1 MKKYKK
7 ETNLAKNTQ
16 KERKNKSI
24 PKNQNQTLKTKSETK
39 KNINIKKDPNT
50 NTLQSQITNFKQI
63 IEEKNREIEFLK
75 NENRNNLS
83 ANKQSELINNESKVE
98 KINKKLDLIKVRNDI
113 LTKNLKDKEQE
124 ILDLNNIILEYK
136 QKIESNEQS
145 SKFISEIKKNIRDE
159 NAAKQIEKYEI
170 ELNKIKNKLDES
182 EIKNKKLLFENNIL
196 ADKIKNM
203 ELDKNEEIKINESLH
218 QKQIDNYNKNIAE
231 LNEKI
236 KELIQEKETNKND
249 NVNKDEYVN
258 KKEIINEL
266 NKKQDKIR
274 QLDEDNFKLK
284 KEMQQMINK
293 NDELTII
300 IKNKDLII
308 EKLET
313 EIEKLDFKERNKND
327 NANELNKEKYKNIE
341 ENLEK
346 IEILEKENEE
356 LKLGLQNMT
365 EGVDK
370 ANELYNEKLKSFHSE
385 LLLKNN
391 KLNEYKNKISIL
403 KSKINEL
410 SNELILIKGGV
421 NNNSYYNASFINNS
435 IINTNPNSNT
445 IPKYK
450 NDMINNNNLILNKK
464 YYKNYSTNRGN
475 PTASNF
481 NKVNNILG
489 QAYIN
494 NIKNENN
501 NNNQISNNY
510 YNISKFRSLG
520 NLNNINDNKIISSSN
535 SNNNIYMNKGLLNN
549 ATVGTKT
556 SDTQDFINKNKE
568 EDKNHMNFLKEY
580 RETLDKFQSFK

>member
-1 MKKYKK
+1 M
-7 ETNLAKNTQ
+7 
-16 KERKNKSI
+16 
-24 PKNQNQTLKTKSETK
+24 
-39 KNINIKKDPNT
+39 
-50 NTLQSQITNFKQI
+50 
-63 IEEKNREIEFLK
+63 K

-83 ANKQSELINNESKVE
+83 SNKQSEFISNENKVE

-145 SKFISEIKKNIRDE
+145 SNFINEIKKNIRDE

-196 ADKIKNM
+196 ADKIKNI
-203 ELDKNEEIKINESLH
+203 ELDKNEEIRINESLH
-218 QKQIDNYNKNIAE
+218 QKQIDNYNKNISE

-236 KELIQEKETNKND
+236 KELIQEKETNKNE
-249 NVNKDEYVN
+249 NINKDEYIN
-258 KKEIINEL
+258 KKDIINEL

-313 EIEKLDFKERNKND
+313 EIEKFDFQEKNKNGKE
-327 NANELNKEKYKNIE
+327 NQLNNEKYKNIE

-356 LKLGLQNMT
+356 LRLGLQNMT
-365 EGVDK
+365 EGVNK
-370 ANELYNEKLKSFHSE
+370 ANELYNEKLNGFHNE

-410 SNELILIKGGV
+410 SNELILIKGGA

-435 IINTNPNSNT
+435 IINTNPNANT
-445 IPKYK
+445 ITKYK
-450 NDMINNNNLILNKK
+450 NDMINNNLMLNKK
-464 YYKNYSTNRGN
+464 YYNNYSTNRGN
-475 PTASNF
+475 TAAINA
-481 NKVNNILG
+481 NKVNNPLG
-489 QAYIN
+489 EAYIQ
-494 NIKNENN
+494 NINKKEN
-501 NNNQISNNY
+501 NNNQINNNY
-510 YNISKFRSLG
+510 YNMSKFRSLG
-520 NLNNINDNKIISSSN
+520 SLNKINENNNINNSN
-535 SNNNIYMNKGLLNN
+535 SNTNIYRNKAVLNN
-549 ATVGTKT
+549 AVVGTKT

-568 EDKNHMNFLKEY
+568 EDQNHMNFLKEY

>member
-7 ETNLAKNTQ
+7 ETTLTKNTQ

-24 PKNQNQTLKTKSETK
+24 PKTHNQTLKTKSETK
-39 KNINIKKDPNT
+39 KIINSKKDPNI
-50 NTLQSQITNFKQI
+50 NTLQSQINNFKQI

-83 ANKQSELINNESKVE
+83 SNKQSEFISNENKVE

-145 SKFISEIKKNIRDE
+145 SNFINEIKKNIRDE

-196 ADKIKNM
+196 ADKIKNI
-203 ELDKNEEIKINESLH
+203 ELDKNEEIRINESLH
-218 QKQIDNYNKNIAE
+218 QKQIDNYNKNISE

-236 KELIQEKETNKND
+236 KELIQEKETNKNE
-249 NVNKDEYVN
+249 NINKDEYIN
-258 KKEIINEL
+258 KKDIINEL

-313 EIEKLDFKERNKND
+313 EIEKFDFQEKNKSGKE
-327 NANELNKEKYKNIE
+327 NELNNEKYKNIE

-356 LKLGLQNMT
+356 LRLGLQNMT
-365 EGVDK
+365 EGVNK
-370 ANELYNEKLKSFHSE
+370 ANELYNEKLNSFHNE

-410 SNELILIKGGV
+410 SNELILIKGGA

-435 IINTNPNSNT
+435 IINTNPNANT
-445 IPKYK
+445 ITKYK
-450 NDMINNNNLILNKK
+450 NDMINNNLMLNKK
-464 YYKNYSTNRGN
+464 YYNNYSTNRGN
-475 PTASNF
+475 TAAINA
-481 NKVNNILG
+481 NKVNNPLG
-489 QAYIN
+489 EAYIQ
-494 NIKNENN
+494 NINKKEN
-501 NNNQISNNY
+501 NNNQINNNY
-510 YNISKFRSLG
+510 YNMSKFRSLG
-520 NLNNINDNKIISSSN
+520 SLNKINENNNINNSN
-535 SNNNIYMNKGLLNN
+535 SNTNIYRNKVGLNN
-549 ATVGTKT
+549 AVVGSKT

-568 EDKNHMNFLKEY
+568 EDQNHMNFLKEY

>member
-7 ETNLAKNTQ
+7 ETTLTKNTQ

-24 PKNQNQTLKTKSETK
+24 PKTHNQTLKTKSETK
-39 KNINIKKDPNT
+39 KIINSKKDPNI
-50 NTLQSQITNFKQI
+50 NTLQSQINNFKQI

-83 ANKQSELINNESKVE
+83 SNKQSEFISNENKVE

-145 SKFISEIKKNIRDE
+145 SNFINEIKKNIRDE

-196 ADKIKNM
+196 ADKIKNI
-203 ELDKNEEIKINESLH
+203 ELDKNEEIRINESLH
-218 QKQIDNYNKNIAE
+218 QKQIDNYNKNISE

-236 KELIQEKETNKND
+236 KELIQEKETNKNE
-249 NVNKDEYVN
+249 NINKDEYIN
-258 KKEIINEL
+258 KKDIINEL

-313 EIEKLDFKERNKND
+313 EIEKFDFQEKNKNGKE
-327 NANELNKEKYKNIE
+327 NELNNEKYKNIE

-356 LKLGLQNMT
+356 LRLGLQNMT
-365 EGVDK
+365 EGVNK
-370 ANELYNEKLKSFHSE
+370 ANELYNEKLNSFHNE

-410 SNELILIKGGV
+410 SNELILIKGGA

-435 IINTNPNSNT
+435 IINTNPNANT
-445 IPKYK
+445 ITKYK
-450 NDMINNNNLILNKK
+450 NDMINNNLMLNKK
-464 YYKNYSTNRGN
+464 YYNNYSTNRGN
-475 PTASNF
+475 TAAINA
-481 NKVNNILG
+481 NKVNNPLG
-489 QAYIN
+489 EAYIQ
-494 NIKNENN
+494 NINKKEN
-501 NNNQISNNY
+501 NNNQINNNY
-510 YNISKFRSLG
+510 YNMSKFRSLG
-520 NLNNINDNKIISSSN
+520 SLNKINENNNINNSN
-535 SNNNIYMNKGLLNN
+535 SNTNIYRNKAVLNN
-549 ATVGTKT
+549 AVVGTKT

-568 EDKNHMNFLKEY
+568 EDQNHMNFLKEY

>member
-7 ETNLAKNTQ
+7 ETTLTKNTQ

-24 PKNQNQTLKTKSETK
+24 PKTHNQTLKTKSETK
-39 KNINIKKDPNT
+39 KIINSKKDPNI
-50 NTLQSQITNFKQI
+50 NTLQSQINNFKQI

-83 ANKQSELINNESKVE
+83 SNKQSEFISNENKVE

-145 SKFISEIKKNIRDE
+145 SNFINEIKKNIRDE

-196 ADKIKNM
+196 ADKIKNI
-203 ELDKNEEIKINESLH
+203 ELDKNEEIRINESLH
-218 QKQIDNYNKNIAE
+218 QKQIDNYNKNISE

-236 KELIQEKETNKND
+236 KELIQEKETNKNE
-249 NVNKDEYVN
+249 NINKDEYIN
-258 KKEIINEL
+258 KKDIINEL

-313 EIEKLDFKERNKND
+313 EIEKFDFQEKNKSGKE
-327 NANELNKEKYKNIE
+327 NELNNEKYKNIE

-356 LKLGLQNMT
+356 LRLGLQNMT
-365 EGVDK
+365 EGVNK
-370 ANELYNEKLKSFHSE
+370 ANELYNEKLNSFHNE

-410 SNELILIKGGV
+410 SNELILIKGGA

-435 IINTNPNSNT
+435 IINTNPNANT
-445 IPKYK
+445 ITKYK
-450 NDMINNNNLILNKK
+450 NDMINNNLMLNKK
-464 YYKNYSTNRGN
+464 YYNNYSTNRGN
-475 PTASNF
+475 TAAINA
-481 NKVNNILG
+481 NKVNNPLG
-489 QAYIN
+489 EAYIQ
-494 NIKNENN
+494 NINKKEN
-501 NNNQISNNY
+501 NNNQINNNY
-510 YNISKFRSLG
+510 YNMSKFRSLG
-520 NLNNINDNKIISSSN
+520 SLNKINENNNINNSN
-535 SNNNIYMNKGLLNN
+535 SNTNIYRNKLGLNN
-549 ATVGTKT
+549 AVVGSKT

-568 EDKNHMNFLKEY
+568 EDQNHMNFLKEY

>member
-7 ETNLAKNTQ
+7 ETTLTKNTQ

-24 PKNQNQTLKTKSETK
+24 PKTHNQTLKTKSETK
-39 KNINIKKDPNT
+39 KIINSKKDPNI
-50 NTLQSQITNFKQI
+50 NTLQSQINNFKQI

-83 ANKQSELINNESKVE
+83 SNKQSEFISNENKVE

-145 SKFISEIKKNIRDE
+145 SNFINEIKKNIRDE

-196 ADKIKNM
+196 ADKIKNI
-203 ELDKNEEIKINESLH
+203 ELDKNEEIRINESLH
-218 QKQIDNYNKNIAE
+218 QKQIDNYNKNISE

-236 KELIQEKETNKND
+236 KELIQEKETNKNE
-249 NVNKDEYVN
+249 NINKDEYIN
-258 KKEIINEL
+258 KKDIINEL

-313 EIEKLDFKERNKND
+313 EIEKFDFQEKNKNGKE
-327 NANELNKEKYKNIE
+327 NQLNNEKYKNIE

-356 LKLGLQNMT
+356 LRLGLQNMT
-365 EGVDK
+365 EGVNK
-370 ANELYNEKLKSFHSE
+370 ANELYNEKLNSFHNE

-410 SNELILIKGGV
+410 SNELILIKGGA

-435 IINTNPNSNT
+435 IINTNPNANT
-445 IPKYK
+445 ITKYK
-450 NDMINNNNLILNKK
+450 NDMINNNLMLNKK
-464 YYKNYSTNRGN
+464 YYNNYSTNRGN
-475 PTASNF
+475 TAAINA
-481 NKVNNILG
+481 NKVNNPLG
-489 QAYIN
+489 EAYIQ
-494 NIKNENN
+494 NINKKEN
-501 NNNQISNNY
+501 NNNQINNNY

-520 NLNNINDNKIISSSN
+520 SLNKINENNNINNSN
-535 SNNNIYMNKGLLNN
+535 SNTNIYRNKAVLNN
-549 ATVGTKT
+549 AVVGTKT

-568 EDKNHMNFLKEY
+568 EDQNHMNFLKEY

>member
-7 ETNLAKNTQ
+7 ETTLTKNTQ

-24 PKNQNQTLKTKSETK
+24 PKTHNQTLKTKSETK
-39 KNINIKKDPNT
+39 KIINSKKDPNI
-50 NTLQSQITNFKQI
+50 NTLQSQINNFKQI

-83 ANKQSELINNESKVE
+83 SNKQSEFISNENKVE

-145 SKFISEIKKNIRDE
+145 SNFINEIKKNIRDE

-196 ADKIKNM
+196 ADKIKNI
-203 ELDKNEEIKINESLH
+203 ELDKNEEIRINESLH
-218 QKQIDNYNKNIAE
+218 QKQIDNYNKNISE

-236 KELIQEKETNKND
+236 KELIQEKETNKNE
-249 NVNKDEYVN
+249 NINKDEYIN
-258 KKEIINEL
+258 KKDIINEL

-313 EIEKLDFKERNKND
+313 EIEKFDFQEKNKNGKE
-327 NANELNKEKYKNIE
+327 NELNNEKYKNIE

-356 LKLGLQNMT
+356 LRLGLQNMT
-365 EGVDK
+365 EGVNK
-370 ANELYNEKLKSFHSE
+370 ANELYNEKLNSFHNE

-410 SNELILIKGGV
+410 SNELILIKGGA

-435 IINTNPNSNT
+435 IINTNPNANT
-445 IPKYK
+445 ITKYK
-450 NDMINNNNLILNKK
+450 NDMINNNLMLNKK
-464 YYKNYSTNRGN
+464 YYNNYSTNRGN
-475 PTASNF
+475 TAAINA
-481 NKVNNILG
+481 NKVNNPLG
-489 QAYIN
+489 EAYIQ
-494 NIKNENN
+494 NINKKEN
-501 NNNQISNNY
+501 NNNQINNNY

-520 NLNNINDNKIISSSN
+520 SLNKINENNNINNSN
-535 SNNNIYMNKGLLNN
+535 SNTNIYRNKLGLNN
-549 ATVGTKT
+549 AVVGSKT

-568 EDKNHMNFLKEY
+568 EDQNHMNFLKEY

>member
-7 ETNLAKNTQ
+7 ETTLTKNTQ

-24 PKNQNQTLKTKSETK
+24 PKTHNQTLKTKSETK
-39 KNINIKKDPNT
+39 KIINSKKDPNI
-50 NTLQSQITNFKQI
+50 NTLQSQINNFKQI

-83 ANKQSELINNESKVE
+83 SNKQSEFISNENKVE

-145 SKFISEIKKNIRDE
+145 SNFINEIKKNIRDE

-196 ADKIKNM
+196 ADKIKNI
-203 ELDKNEEIKINESLH
+203 ELDKNEEIRINESLH
-218 QKQIDNYNKNIAE
+218 QKQIDNYNKNISE

-236 KELIQEKETNKND
+236 KELIQEKETNKNE
-249 NVNKDEYVN
+249 NINKDEYIN
-258 KKEIINEL
+258 KKDIINEL

-313 EIEKLDFKERNKND
+313 EIEKFDFQEKNKNGKE
-327 NANELNKEKYKNIE
+327 NELNNEKYKNIE

-356 LKLGLQNMT
+356 LRLGLQNMT
-365 EGVDK
+365 EGVNK
-370 ANELYNEKLKSFHSE
+370 ANELYNEKLNSFHNE

-410 SNELILIKGGV
+410 SNELILIKGGA

-435 IINTNPNSNT
+435 IINTNPNANT
-445 IPKYK
+445 ITKYK
-450 NDMINNNNLILNKK
+450 NDMINNNLMLNKK
-464 YYKNYSTNRGN
+464 YYNNYSTNRGN
-475 PTASNF
+475 TAAINA
-481 NKVNNILG
+481 NKVNNPLG
-489 QAYIN
+489 EAYIQ
-494 NIKNENN
+494 NINKKEN
-501 NNNQISNNY
+501 NNNQINNNY

-520 NLNNINDNKIISSSN
+520 SLNKINENNNINNSN
-535 SNNNIYMNKGLLNN
+535 SNTNIYRNKAVLNN
-549 ATVGTKT
+549 AVVGTKT

-568 EDKNHMNFLKEY
+568 EDQNHMNFLKEY

>member
-7 ETNLAKNTQ
+7 ETTLTKNTQ

-24 PKNQNQTLKTKSETK
+24 PKTHNQTLKTKSETK
-39 KNINIKKDPNT
+39 KIINSKKDPNI
-50 NTLQSQITNFKQI
+50 NTLQSQINNFKQI

-83 ANKQSELINNESKVE
+83 SNKQSEFISNENKVE

-145 SKFISEIKKNIRDE
+145 SNFINEIKKNIRDE

-196 ADKIKNM
+196 ADKIKNI
-203 ELDKNEEIKINESLH
+203 ELDKNEEIRINESLH
-218 QKQIDNYNKNIAE
+218 QKQIDNYNKNISE

-236 KELIQEKETNKND
+236 KELIQEKETNKNE
-249 NVNKDEYVN
+249 NINKDEYIN
-258 KKEIINEL
+258 KKDIINEL

-313 EIEKLDFKERNKND
+313 EIEKFDFQEKNKNGKE
-327 NANELNKEKYKNIE
+327 NELNNEKYKNIE

-356 LKLGLQNMT
+356 LRLGLQNMT
-365 EGVDK
+365 EGVNK
-370 ANELYNEKLKSFHSE
+370 ANELYNEKLNSFHNE

-410 SNELILIKGGV
+410 SNELILIKGGA

-435 IINTNPNSNT
+435 IINTNPNANT
-445 IPKYK
+445 ITKYK
-450 NDMINNNNLILNKK
+450 NDMINNNLMLNKK
-464 YYKNYSTNRGN
+464 YYNNYSTNRGN
-475 PTASNF
+475 TAAINA
-481 NKVNNILG
+481 NKVNNPLG
-489 QAYIN
+489 EAYIQ
-494 NIKNENN
+494 NINKKENN
-501 NNNQISNNY
+501 NNQTNNNY
-510 YNISKFRSLG
+510 YNMSKFRSLG
-520 NLNNINDNKIISSSN
+520 SLNKINENNNINNSN
-535 SNNNIYMNKGLLNN
+535 SNTNIYRNKLGLNN
-549 ATVGTKT
+549 AVVGSKT

-568 EDKNHMNFLKEY
+568 EDQNHMNFLKEY

>member
-7 ETNLAKNTQ
+7 ETTLTKNTQ

-24 PKNQNQTLKTKSETK
+24 PKTHNQTLKTKSETK
-39 KNINIKKDPNT
+39 KIINSKKDPNI
-50 NTLQSQITNFKQI
+50 NTLQSQINNFKQI

-83 ANKQSELINNESKVE
+83 SNKQSEFISNENKVE

-136 QKIESNEQS
+136 QKIESNDQS
-145 SKFISEIKKNIRDE
+145 SQFINEIKKNIRDE
-159 NAAKQIEKYEI
+159 NAVKQIEKYEI

-196 ADKIKNM
+196 ADKIKNI
-203 ELDKNEEIKINESLH
+203 ELDKNEEIRINESLH
-218 QKQIDNYNKNIAE
+218 QKQIDNYNKNISE

-249 NVNKDEYVN
+249 NINKDEYIN
-258 KKEIINEL
+258 KKDIINEL

-284 KEMQQMINK
+284 KEIQQMINK

-313 EIEKLDFKERNKND
+313 EIEKFDFQEKNKNGKE
-327 NANELNKEKYKNIE
+327 NELNNEKYKNIE

-346 IEILEKENEE
+346 IEFLEKENEE

-365 EGVDK
+365 EGVNK
-370 ANELYNEKLKSFHSE
+370 ANELYNEKLNSFHNE

-410 SNELILIKGGV
+410 SNELILIKGGA
-421 NNNSYYNASFINNS
+421 NSNSYYNASFINNS
-435 IINTNPNSNT
+435 IINTNPNANT
-445 IPKYK
+445 ITKYK
-450 NDMINNNNLILNKK
+450 NDMINNNLMLNKK
-464 YYKNYSTNRGN
+464 YYNNYSTNRGN
-475 PTASNF
+475 TAAINA
-481 NKVNNILG
+481 NKVNNPLG
-489 QAYIN
+489 EAYIQ
-494 NIKNENN
+494 NINKKEN
-501 NNNQISNNY
+501 NNNQINNNY
-510 YNISKFRSLG
+510 YNMSKFRSLG
-520 NLNNINDNKIISSSN
+520 SLNKINENNNINNSN
-535 SNNNIYMNKGLLNN
+535 SNTNIYRNKAVLNN
-549 ATVGTKT
+549 AVVGTKT

-568 EDKNHMNFLKEY
+568 EDQNHMNFLKEY

>member
-7 ETNLAKNTQ
+7 ETTLTKNTQ

-24 PKNQNQTLKTKSETK
+24 PKTHNQTLKTKSETK
-39 KNINIKKDPNT
+39 KIINSKKDPNI
-50 NTLQSQITNFKQI
+50 NTLQSQINNFKQI

-83 ANKQSELINNESKVE
+83 SNKQSEFISNENKVE

-145 SKFISEIKKNIRDE
+145 SNFINEIKKNIRDE

-196 ADKIKNM
+196 ADKIKNI
-203 ELDKNEEIKINESLH
+203 ELDKNEEIRINESLH
-218 QKQIDNYNKNIAE
+218 QKQIDNYNKNISE

-236 KELIQEKETNKND
+236 KELIQEKETNKNE
-249 NVNKDEYVN
+249 NINKDEYIN
-258 KKEIINEL
+258 KKDIINEL

-313 EIEKLDFKERNKND
+313 EIEKFDFQEKNKNGKE
-327 NANELNKEKYKNIE
+327 NELNNEKYKNIE

-356 LKLGLQNMT
+356 LRLGLQNMT
-365 EGVDK
+365 EGVNK
-370 ANELYNEKLKSFHSE
+370 ANELYNEKLNSFHNE

-410 SNELILIKGGV
+410 SNELILIKGGA

-435 IINTNPNSNT
+435 IINTNPNANT
-445 IPKYK
+445 ITKYK
-450 NDMINNNNLILNKK
+450 NDMINNNLMLNKK
-464 YYKNYSTNRGN
+464 YYNNYSTNRGN
-475 PTASNF
+475 TAAINA
-481 NKVNNILG
+481 NKVNNPLG
-489 QAYIN
+489 EAYIQ
-494 NIKNENN
+494 NINKKEN
-501 NNNQISNNY
+501 NNNQINNNY
-510 YNISKFRSLG
+510 YNMSKFRSLG
-520 NLNNINDNKIISSSN
+520 SLNKINENNNINNSN
-535 SNNNIYMNKGLLNN
+535 SNTNIYRNKVGLNN
-549 ATVGTKT
+549 AVVGTKT

-568 EDKNHMNFLKEY
+568 EDQNHMNFLKEY

>member
-7 ETNLAKNTQ
+7 ETALTKNTQ

-24 PKNQNQTLKTKSETK
+24 PKTHNQTLKTKSETK
-39 KNINIKKDPNT
+39 KIINSKKDPNI
-50 NTLQSQITNFKQI
+50 NTLQSQINNFKQI

-83 ANKQSELINNESKVE
+83 SNKQSEFISNENKVE

-145 SKFISEIKKNIRDE
+145 SKFINEIKKNIRDE

-196 ADKIKNM
+196 ADKIKNI
-203 ELDKNEEIKINESLH
+203 ELDKNEEIRINESLH
-218 QKQIDNYNKNIAE
+218 QKQIDNYNKNISE

-249 NVNKDEYVN
+249 NINKDEYIN
-258 KKEIINEL
+258 KKDIINEL

-313 EIEKLDFKERNKND
+313 EIEKFDFQEKNKSGKE
-327 NANELNKEKYKNIE
+327 NELNNEKYKNIE

-356 LKLGLQNMT
+356 LRLGLQNMT
-365 EGVDK
+365 EGVNK
-370 ANELYNEKLKSFHSE
+370 ANELYNEKLNSFHNE

-410 SNELILIKGGV
+410 SNELILIKGGA

-435 IINTNPNSNT
+435 IINTNPNANT
-445 IPKYK
+445 ITKYK
-450 NDMINNNNLILNKK
+450 NDMINNNLMLNKK
-464 YYKNYSTNRGN
+464 YYNNYSTNRGN
-475 PTASNF
+475 TAAINA
-481 NKVNNILG
+481 NKVNNPLG
-489 QAYIN
+489 EAYIQ
-494 NIKNENN
+494 NINKKEN
-501 NNNQISNNY
+501 NNNQINNNY
-510 YNISKFRSLG
+510 YNMSKFRSLG
-520 NLNNINDNKIISSSN
+520 SLNKINENNNINNSN
-535 SNNNIYMNKGLLNN
+535 SNTNIYRNKVGLNN
-549 ATVGTKT
+549 AVVGSKT

-568 EDKNHMNFLKEY
+568 EDQNHMNFLKEY

>member
-7 ETNLAKNTQ
+7 ETTLTKNTQ

-24 PKNQNQTLKTKSETK
+24 PKTHNQTLKTKSETK
-39 KNINIKKDPNT
+39 KIINSKKDPNI
-50 NTLQSQITNFKQI
+50 NTLQSQINNFKQI

-83 ANKQSELINNESKVE
+83 SNKQSEFISNENKVE

-145 SKFISEIKKNIRDE
+145 SNFINEIKKNIRDE

-196 ADKIKNM
+196 ADKIKNI
-203 ELDKNEEIKINESLH
+203 ELDKNEEIRINESLH
-218 QKQIDNYNKNIAE
+218 QKQIDNYNKNISE

-236 KELIQEKETNKND
+236 KELIQEKETNKNE
-249 NVNKDEYVN
+249 NINKDEYIN
-258 KKEIINEL
+258 KKDIINEL

-313 EIEKLDFKERNKND
+313 EIEKFDFQEKNKSGKE
-327 NANELNKEKYKNIE
+327 NELNNEKYKNIE

-356 LKLGLQNMT
+356 LRLGLQNMT
-365 EGVDK
+365 EGVNK
-370 ANELYNEKLKSFHSE
+370 ANELYNEKLNSFHNE

-410 SNELILIKGGV
+410 SNELILIKGGA

-435 IINTNPNSNT
+435 IINTNPNANT
-445 IPKYK
+445 ITKYK
-450 NDMINNNNLILNKK
+450 NDMINNNLMLNKK
-464 YYKNYSTNRGN
+464 YYNNYSTNRGN
-475 PTASNF
+475 TAAINA
-481 NKVNNILG
+481 NKVNNPLG
-489 QAYIN
+489 EAYIQ
-494 NIKNENN
+494 NINKKEN
-501 NNNQISNNY
+501 NNNQINNNY

-520 NLNNINDNKIISSSN
+520 SLNKINENNNINNSN
-535 SNNNIYMNKGLLNN
+535 SNTNIYRNKLGLNN
-549 ATVGTKT
+549 AVVGSKT

-568 EDKNHMNFLKEY
+568 EDQNHMNFLKEY

>member
-7 ETNLAKNTQ
+7 ETTLTKNTQ

-24 PKNQNQTLKTKSETK
+24 PKTHNQTLKTKSETK
-39 KNINIKKDPNT
+39 KIINSKKDPNI
-50 NTLQSQITNFKQI
+50 NTLQSQINNFKQI

-83 ANKQSELINNESKVE
+83 SNKQSEFISNENKVE

-145 SKFISEIKKNIRDE
+145 SNFINEIKKNIRDE

-196 ADKIKNM
+196 ADKIKNI
-203 ELDKNEEIKINESLH
+203 ELDKNEEIRINESLH
-218 QKQIDNYNKNIAE
+218 QKQIDNYNKNISE

-236 KELIQEKETNKND
+236 KELIQEKETNKNE
-249 NVNKDEYVN
+249 NINKDEYIN
-258 KKEIINEL
+258 KKDIINEL

-313 EIEKLDFKERNKND
+313 EIEKFDFQEKNKNGKE
-327 NANELNKEKYKNIE
+327 NQLNNEKYKNIE

-356 LKLGLQNMT
+356 LRLGLQNMT
-365 EGVDK
+365 EGVNK
-370 ANELYNEKLKSFHSE
+370 ANELYNEKLNSFHNE

-410 SNELILIKGGV
+410 SNELILIKGGA

-435 IINTNPNSNT
+435 IINTNPNANT
-445 IPKYK
+445 ITKYK
-450 NDMINNNNLILNKK
+450 NDMINNNLMLNKK
-464 YYKNYSTNRGN
+464 YYNNYSTNRGN
-475 PTASNF
+475 TTAINA
-481 NKVNNILG
+481 NKVNNPLG
-489 QAYIN
+489 EAYIQ
-494 NIKNENN
+494 NINKKEN
-501 NNNQISNNY
+501 NNNQINNNY
-510 YNISKFRSLG
+510 YNMSKFRSLG
-520 NLNNINDNKIISSSN
+520 SLNKINENNNINNSN
-535 SNNNIYMNKGLLNN
+535 SNTNIYRNKAVLNN
-549 ATVGTKT
+549 AVVGTKT

-568 EDKNHMNFLKEY
+568 EDQNHMNFLKEY

>member
-7 ETNLAKNTQ
+7 ETTLTKNTQ

-24 PKNQNQTLKTKSETK
+24 PKTHNQTLKTKSETK
-39 KNINIKKDPNT
+39 KIINSKKDPNI
-50 NTLQSQITNFKQI
+50 NTLQSQINNFKQI

-83 ANKQSELINNESKVE
+83 SNKQSEFISNENKVE

-145 SKFISEIKKNIRDE
+145 SNFINEIKKNIRDE

-196 ADKIKNM
+196 ADKIKNI
-203 ELDKNEEIKINESLH
+203 ELDKNEEIRINESLH
-218 QKQIDNYNKNIAE
+218 QKQIDNYNKNISE

-236 KELIQEKETNKND
+236 KELIQEKETNKNE
-249 NVNKDEYVN
+249 NINKDEYIN
-258 KKEIINEL
+258 KKDIINEL

-313 EIEKLDFKERNKND
+313 EIEKFDFQEKNKNGKE
-327 NANELNKEKYKNIE
+327 NQLNNEKYKNIE

-356 LKLGLQNMT
+356 LRLGLQNMT
-365 EGVDK
+365 EGVNK
-370 ANELYNEKLKSFHSE
+370 ANELYNEKLNSFHNE

-410 SNELILIKGGV
+410 SNELILIKGGA

-435 IINTNPNSNT
+435 IINTNPNANT
-445 IPKYK
+445 ITKYK
-450 NDMINNNNLILNKK
+450 NDMINNNLMLNKK
-464 YYKNYSTNRGN
+464 YYNNYSTNRGN
-475 PTASNF
+475 TAAINA
-481 NKVNNILG
+481 NKVNNPLG
-489 QAYIN
+489 EAYIQ
-494 NIKNENN
+494 NINKKEN
-501 NNNQISNNY
+501 NNNQINNNY
-510 YNISKFRSLG
+510 YNMSKFRSLG
-520 NLNNINDNKIISSSN
+520 SLNKINENNNINNSN
-535 SNNNIYMNKGLLNN
+535 SNTNIYRNKAVLNN
-549 ATVGTKT
+549 AVVGTKT

-568 EDKNHMNFLKEY
+568 EDQNHMNFLKEY

>member
-7 ETNLAKNTQ
+7 ETTLTKNTQ

-24 PKNQNQTLKTKSETK
+24 PKTHNQTLKTKSETK
-39 KNINIKKDPNT
+39 KIINSKKDPNI
-50 NTLQSQITNFKQI
+50 NTLQSQINNFKQI

-83 ANKQSELINNESKVE
+83 SNKQSEFISNENKVE

-145 SKFISEIKKNIRDE
+145 SNFINEIKKNIRDE

-196 ADKIKNM
+196 ADKIKNI
-203 ELDKNEEIKINESLH
+203 ELDKNEEIRINESLH
-218 QKQIDNYNKNIAE
+218 QKQIDNYNKNISE

-236 KELIQEKETNKND
+236 KELIQEKETNKNE
-249 NVNKDEYVN
+249 NINKDEYIN
-258 KKEIINEL
+258 KKDIINEL

-313 EIEKLDFKERNKND
+313 EIEKFDFQEKNKNGKE
-327 NANELNKEKYKNIE
+327 NQLNNEKYKNIE

-356 LKLGLQNMT
+356 LRLGLQNMT
-365 EGVDK
+365 EGVNK
-370 ANELYNEKLKSFHSE
+370 ANELYNEKLNSFHNE

-410 SNELILIKGGV
+410 SNELILIKGGA

-435 IINTNPNSNT
+435 IINTNPNANT
-445 IPKYK
+445 ITKYK
-450 NDMINNNNLILNKK
+450 NDMINNNLMLNKK
-464 YYKNYSTNRGN
+464 YYNNYSTNRGN
-475 PTASNF
+475 TAAINA
-481 NKVNNILG
+481 NKVNNPLG
-489 QAYIN
+489 EAYIQ
-494 NIKNENN
+494 NINRKEN
-501 NNNQISNNY
+501 NNNQINNNY
-510 YNISKFRSLG
+510 YNMSKFRSLG
-520 NLNNINDNKIISSSN
+520 SLNKINENNNINNSN
-535 SNNNIYMNKGLLNN
+535 SNTNIYRNKAVLNN
-549 ATVGTKT
+549 AVVGTKT

-568 EDKNHMNFLKEY
+568 EDQNHMNFLKEY

>member
-7 ETNLAKNTQ
+7 ETTLTKNTQ

-24 PKNQNQTLKTKSETK
+24 PKTHNQTLKTKSETK
-39 KNINIKKDPNT
+39 KIINSKKDPNI
-50 NTLQSQITNFKQI
+50 NTLQSQINNFKQI

-83 ANKQSELINNESKVE
+83 SNKQSEFISNENKVE

-145 SKFISEIKKNIRDE
+145 SNFINEIKKNIRDE

-196 ADKIKNM
+196 ADKIKNI
-203 ELDKNEEIKINESLH
+203 ELDKNEEIRINESLH
-218 QKQIDNYNKNIAE
+218 QKQIDNYNKNISE

-236 KELIQEKETNKND
+236 KELIQEKETNKNE
-249 NVNKDEYVN
+249 NINKDEYIN
-258 KKEIINEL
+258 KKDIINEL

-313 EIEKLDFKERNKND
+313 EIEKFDFQEKNKNGKE
-327 NANELNKEKYKNIE
+327 NELNNEKYKNIE

-356 LKLGLQNMT
+356 LRLGLQNMT
-365 EGVDK
+365 EGVNK
-370 ANELYNEKLKSFHSE
+370 ANELYNEKLNSFHNE

-410 SNELILIKGGV
+410 SNELILIKGGA

-435 IINTNPNSNT
+435 IINTNPNANT
-445 IPKYK
+445 ITKYK
-450 NDMINNNNLILNKK
+450 NDMINNNLMLNKK
-464 YYKNYSTNRGN
+464 YYNNYSTNRGN
-475 PTASNF
+475 TAAINA
-481 NKVNNILG
+481 NKVNNPLG
-489 QAYIN
+489 EAYIQ
-494 NIKNENN
+494 NINKKEN
-501 NNNQISNNY
+501 NNNQINNNY
-510 YNISKFRSLG
+510 YNMSKFRSLG
-520 NLNNINDNKIISSSN
+520 SLNKINENNNINNSN
-535 SNNNIYMNKGLLNN
+535 SNTNIYRNKVVLNN
-549 ATVGTKT
+549 AVVGTKT

-568 EDKNHMNFLKEY
+568 EDQNHMNFLKEY

>member
-50 NTLQSQITNFKQI
+50 NTLQSQIINYKQI

-145 SKFISEIKKNIRDE
+145 SKFINEIKKNIRDE
-159 NAAKQIEKYEI
+159 NSAKQIEKYEI

-196 ADKIKNM
+196 TDKIKNM

-249 NVNKDEYVN
+249 NVNKDEYIN

-266 NKKQDKIR
+266 NK
-274 QLDEDNFKLK
+274 
-284 KEMQQMINK
+284 
-293 NDELTII
+293 
-300 IKNKDLII
+300 
-308 EKLET
+308 
-313 EIEKLDFKERNKND
+313 
-327 NANELNKEKYKNIE
+327 
-341 ENLEK
+341 
-346 IEILEKENEE
+346 
-356 LKLGLQNMT
+356 
-365 EGVDK
+365 
-370 ANELYNEKLKSFHSE
+370 
-385 LLLKNN
+385 
-391 KLNEYKNKISIL
+391 
-403 KSKINEL
+403 
-410 SNELILIKGGV
+410 
-421 NNNSYYNASFINNS
+421 
-435 IINTNPNSNT
+435 
-445 IPKYK
+445 
-450 NDMINNNNLILNKK
+450 
-464 YYKNYSTNRGN
+464 
-475 PTASNF
+475 
-481 NKVNNILG
+481 
-489 QAYIN
+489 
-494 NIKNENN
+494 
-501 NNNQISNNY
+501 
-510 YNISKFRSLG
+510 
-520 NLNNINDNKIISSSN
+520 
-535 SNNNIYMNKGLLNN
+535 IY
-549 ATVGTKT
+549 
-556 SDTQDFINKNKE
+556 
-568 EDKNHMNFLKEY
+568 
-580 RETLDKFQSFK
+580 

>member
-7 ETNLAKNTQ
+7 ETTLTKNTQ

-24 PKNQNQTLKTKSETK
+24 PKTHNQTLKTKSETK
-39 KNINIKKDPNT
+39 KIINSKKDPNI
-50 NTLQSQITNFKQI
+50 NTLQSQINNFKQI

-83 ANKQSELINNESKVE
+83 SNKQSEFISNENKVE

-145 SKFISEIKKNIRDE
+145 SNFINEIKKNIRDE

-196 ADKIKNM
+196 ADKIKNI
-203 ELDKNEEIKINESLH
+203 ELDKNEEIRINESLH
-218 QKQIDNYNKNIAE
+218 QKQIDNYNKNISE

-236 KELIQEKETNKND
+236 KELIQEKETNKNE
-249 NVNKDEYVN
+249 NINKDEYIN
-258 KKEIINEL
+258 KKDIINEL

-313 EIEKLDFKERNKND
+313 EIEKFDFQEKNKSGKE
-327 NANELNKEKYKNIE
+327 NELNNEKYKNIE

-356 LKLGLQNMT
+356 LRLGLQNMT
-365 EGVDK
+365 EGVNK
-370 ANELYNEKLKSFHSE
+370 ANELYNEKLNSFHNE

-410 SNELILIKGGV
+410 SNELIFIKGGA
-421 NNNSYYNASFINNS
+421 NSNSYYNASFINNS
-435 IINTNPNSNT
+435 IINTNPNANT
-445 IPKYK
+445 ITKYK
-450 NDMINNNNLILNKK
+450 NDMINNNLMLNKK
-464 YYKNYSTNRGN
+464 YYNNYSTNRGN
-475 PTASNF
+475 TAAINA
-481 NKVNNILG
+481 NKVNNPLG
-489 QAYIN
+489 EAYIQ
-494 NIKNENN
+494 NINKKEN
-501 NNNQISNNY
+501 NNNQINHNY
-510 YNISKFRSLG
+510 YNMSKFRSLG
-520 NLNNINDNKIISSSN
+520 SLNKINENNNINNSN
-535 SNNNIYMNKGLLNN
+535 SNTNIYRNKVGLNN
-549 ATVGTKT
+549 AVVGSKT

-568 EDKNHMNFLKEY
+568 EDQNHMNFLKEY